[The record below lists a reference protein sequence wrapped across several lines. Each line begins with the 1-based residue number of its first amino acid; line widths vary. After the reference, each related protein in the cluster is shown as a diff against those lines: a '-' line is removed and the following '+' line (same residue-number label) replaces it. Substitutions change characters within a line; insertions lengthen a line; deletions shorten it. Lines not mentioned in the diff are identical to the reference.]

1 MNENTLQ
8 PLGSES
14 IRPQANTPSA
24 SRAADAPRDQ
34 KAPSF
39 EALLEK
45 LQNHAHV
52 LGEKSRQVSDPEH
65 LSGAVEAAKASL
77 EDAVSLGDRLLEA
90 YREARQQTSEPFGSR
105 TGSEATA
112 QEDRS

>member
-8 PLGSES
+8 PLGPES
-14 IRPQANTPSA
+14 VRPQTSAPSPSKA
-24 SRAADAPRDQ
+24 PAAPAGETS
-34 KAPSF
+34 PSF

-45 LQNHAHV
+45 LQTHAQV
-52 LGEKSRQVSDPEH
+52 LGEKSQQVSDPEQ

-77 EDAVSLGDRLLEA
+77 DDAVSLGDRLLEA
-90 YREARQQTSEPFGSR
+90 YREARQQTPDATPDE
-105 TGSEATA
+105 TEHDQTA